1 VLQSVLKQKRQ
12 ITIPFFNELNQTL
25 FFRKRRRL
33 MKVYFLNPGIGEGD
47 KYIREGRCMQKVAS
61 WVAIWPPIAL
71 ATLAA
76 LAKKRG
82 PVRLIDGNVEAMTIE
97 GLLKDIKEFGPDL
110 VVVNTGFPSIDED
123 MAIAKRIKGSFS
135 DTKILAFGVY
145 FTLLEKEGFVDYP
158 FLDFGIA
165 GEPEETFE
173 ELLSV
178 LDEEEQDWSKIRG
191 MIYRDSSGIQIT
203 PPRPFIEDI
212 DKLPFPDRGL
222 LKTDRYRLPHND
234 QVFTLINSARGCPY
248 ECIYCIV
255 NPYYGR
261 KVRRHSIDYIIKE
274 IKECIKLHD
283 IHEFLFWE
291 EIFTINKE
299 RVLALCEAILKNNL
313 SINWAATTRVDC
325 LDEEMVAAMKKA
337 GCYLMGLGVES
348 GVQTI
353 LDAAKKKQTVADIER
368 AVNLCK
374 KAGIK
379 TMGHFIFGLPGETK
393 ETANKTIKFM
403 LGLDLD
409 YMQCYCAVPY
419 PKTELGAL
427 AKEKGWIRAEKWSQ
441 YDFGGE
447 SILHTDTLTP
457 ADVSYFRKRAFRRFY
472 FRPRM
477 VFRALRDVK
486 LLNLFNLLKFTKWM
500 SSKKQ
505 G

>member
-1 VLQSVLKQKRQ
+1 
-12 ITIPFFNELNQTL
+12 
-25 FFRKRRRL
+25 
-33 MKVYFLNPGIGEGD
+33 
-47 KYIREGRCMQKVAS
+47 MQKVAS

-71 ATLAA
+71 ATLATI
-76 LAKKRG
+76 AKKNG
-82 PVRLIDGNVEAMTIE
+82 PVRLIDGNVETMTME
-97 GLLKDIKEFGPDL
+97 QLLADIMEFAPDL

-123 MAIAKRIKGSFS
+123 MAVARAIKESLAS
-135 DTKILAFGVY
+135 TKILAFGVY
-145 FTLLEKEGFVDYP
+145 FTLLEKEGFINYP
-158 FLDFGIA
+158 FLDFGIV
-165 GEPEETFE
+165 GEPEKTFD
-173 ELLSV
+173 ELLDV
-178 LDEEEQDWSKIRG
+178 LDKPEPDYSKVRG
-191 MIYRDSSGIQIT
+191 IIYKDSSGVQIT
-203 PPRPFIEDI
+203 EPRPLIEDI
-212 DKLPFPDRGL
+212 DKLPLPDRGL
-222 LKTDRYRLPHND
+222 LRTDRYRLPHNN

-248 ECIYCIV
+248 QCVYCIV

-261 KVRRHSIDYIIKE
+261 KVRNHSIDYIIRE
-274 IKECIKLHD
+274 IRQCVQSHD

-299 RVLALCEAILKNNL
+299 RVMALCEAILRNDL

-325 LDEEMVAAMKKA
+325 LDEEMLAAMKKA
-337 GCYLMGLGVES
+337 GCYLMGLGIES
-348 GVQTI
+348 GVQAI
-353 LDAAKKKQTVADIER
+353 LDAARKKQTISDVIR

-393 ETANKTIKFM
+393 ETANETIKFM
-403 LGLDLD
+403 LSLDLD

-457 ADVSYFRKRAFRRFY
+457 ADVSCFRKKAFRRFY

-486 LLNLFNLLKFTKWM
+486 LLNLFNLLKFAKWM
-500 SSKKQ
+500 RFKKR